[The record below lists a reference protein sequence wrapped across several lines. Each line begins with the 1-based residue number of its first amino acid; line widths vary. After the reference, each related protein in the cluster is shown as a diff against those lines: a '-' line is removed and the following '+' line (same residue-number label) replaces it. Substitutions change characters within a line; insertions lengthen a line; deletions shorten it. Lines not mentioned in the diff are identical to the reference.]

1 MKKIVYLMGRSCSG
15 KDTIYKKLL
24 EQKVLPLVPIVPY
37 TTRPKRD
44 NETEGVEYHFTDE
57 EGFQSLI
64 KSGKVVE
71 DRSYDTVQGLW
82 RYFTVLDGIS
92 IIDGHPV
99 ADTNDD
105 ERRIM
110 IGTLESYEQI
120 KTVLGDEIL
129 LPIYIDL
136 DDGIRLERALLRERS
151 QEKPHYDEMCR
162 RYLADL
168 QDFSDD
174 KLEHAGVTIRFM
186 NDDLSECVER
196 VLDYIKENGN

>member
-24 EQKVLPLVPIVPY
+24 EQKIVPLVPIVPY

-44 NETEGVEYHFTDE
+44 HETDGVEYHFTDE
-57 EGFQSLI
+57 TGFWAL
-64 KSGKVVE
+64 KDAGRVVE

-92 IIDGHPV
+92 IKDGAV
-99 ADTNDD
+99 TTDTNDED
-105 ERRIM
+105 RRIM

-120 KTVLGDEIL
+120 KTVLGEEIL

-136 DDGIRLERALLRERS
+136 DDGVRLERALLRERS
-151 QEKPHYDEMCR
+151 QENPHYDEMCR

-168 QDFSDD
+168 QDFSDEN
-174 KLEHAGVTIRFM
+174 LERAGVTVRFM
-186 NDDLSECVER
+186 NDDLQECVER
-196 VLDYIKENGN
+196 VLDYISANGN